1 MGYLFLTIALFAG
14 VTKGYCGK
22 KTSYAVKLN
31 SDSMIINVLRMLVC
45 IAIGLAL
52 MAINGELAALKL
64 DNTMLFAAI
73 LSGVA
78 SAGLVISWLLSVK
91 SGAYMMV
98 EVFLLMGVL
107 VPIALCRVFFNE
119 SITLWQVFGIAL
131 LMVAVYFI
139 CTYNASIKGKMSIG
153 ALLLLVLVGVS
164 NGLADF
170 SQKMFVKT
178 SEGGSIA
185 AFNMYTYVFASVVLL
200 VTYFIFRSID
210 KKAERE
216 VRAPLTIIKPI
227 WIYVLIMAICLF
239 ANSFFKTKAAL
250 TIDAA
255 KLYPLS
261 QGGSVILALLMSSI
275 LLKEKV
281 NAKCIVGICL
291 AFVALLLINLD
302 ISAILGL

>member
-1 MGYLFLTIALFAG
+1 
-14 VTKGYCGK
+14 
-22 KTSYAVKLN
+22 
-31 SDSMIINVLRMLVC
+31 
-45 IAIGLAL
+45 
-52 MAINGELAALKL
+52 
-64 DNTMLFAAI
+64 
-73 LSGVA
+73 
-78 SAGLVISWLLSVK
+78 
-91 SGAYMMV
+91 
-98 EVFLLMGVL
+98 
-107 VPIALCRVFFNE
+107 
-119 SITLWQVFGIAL
+119 
-131 LMVAVYFI
+131 
-139 CTYNASIKGKMSIG
+139 MSIG

-185 AFNMYTYVFASVVLL
+185 AFNMYTYVFASIVLL

-210 KKAERE
+210 KKADRE
-216 VRAPLTIIKPI
+216 VRAPLIIIKPI

-291 AFVALLLINLD
+291 AFVALLLINLN
-302 ISAILGL
+302 IPAIFGL